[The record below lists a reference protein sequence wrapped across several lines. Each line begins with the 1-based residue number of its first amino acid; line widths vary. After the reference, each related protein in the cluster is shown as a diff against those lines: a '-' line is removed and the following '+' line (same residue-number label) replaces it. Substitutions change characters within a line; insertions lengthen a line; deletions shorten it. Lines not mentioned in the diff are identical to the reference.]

1 MKYYAVAIGRTTGVF
16 ETWDETKSQVNG
28 YSGARHK
35 SFKSREEA
43 QEFVNQHKIESDP
56 VVGRI
61 IFDEPEGK
69 MADWMRNSPGPRSSH
84 TKREDSPT
92 SMADEC
98 LDSDYRSSRA
108 PCHPASLLAHFRAS
122 GRRVTSVDAVSN
134 DATDNN
140 LHVAS
145 V

>member
-1 MKYYAVAIGRTTGVF
+1 MKYYAVAIGRITGVF

-61 IFDEPEGK
+61 IFEEPEGK
-69 MADWMRNSPGPRSSH
+69 MADWMRNSPGPRSSQI
-84 TKREDSPT
+84 KREDSPT
-92 SMADEC
+92 SMADEA
-98 LDSDYRSSRA
+98 DITEITG
-108 PCHPASLLAHFRAS
+108 H
-122 GRRVTSVDAVSN
+122 VQT
-134 DATDNN
+134 ATIDRPE
-140 LHVAS
+140 LHVTQYLGSRTSAARDG

>member
-1 MKYYAVAIGRTTGVF
+1 MKYYAVAIGRITGVF

-61 IFDEPEGK
+61 IFEEPEGK
-69 MADWMRNSPGPRSSH
+69 MADWMKNSPGPRSSQ
-84 TKREDSPT
+84 TKREDNPT
-92 SMADEC
+92 SMADEMSGEW
-98 LDSDYRSSRA
+98 LLRLQRA
-108 PCHPASLLAHFRAS
+108 AN
-122 GRRVTSVDAVSN
+122 VQT
-134 DATDNN
+134 ATIDRPE
-140 LHVAS
+140 LHVTQYLGSRTSAARDG